1 MRFYV
6 IAHGDKCRTMMNLS
20 VAAGD
25 LLFREDDPAD
35 CAYLVEEGWVEI
47 YTERTG
53 WRQSLSLIGPGEV
66 FGEMG
71 IIDGSPRTA
80 TAVAAEDGK
89 LLRIT
94 GDQFRALL
102 GRTEP
107 FHAELL
113 VKLVARF
120 REAQRA
126 WMDGSLLPRQESSAM
141 GPGYAMLA
149 RHRDLVDALDRG
161 EIVPF
166 VQPIVE
172 LSSGRWRGF
181 EVLARWRSP
190 GSGLLLPDDFLPLAE
205 RTGLIRR
212 IDLHIAEHAMRAVA
226 AVEGASPPYVNIN
239 FSAWHFRDDRL
250 LPNLQGLLEKTGL
263 AAGRVHVE
271 LTETLMLDDPERALR
286 IMSGLEDIGVKLALD
301 DFGTGYSSLSV
312 LHRMPIH
319 ILKIDRTLVT
329 GVLAE
334 GRPRRV
340 LRNVVS
346 LAGDLGMEIVPEG
359 IEDAETAEILQQLGC
374 RIGQGYLFARPM
386 PLDQAI
392 TAWKTSAG
400 V

>member
-1 MRFYV
+1 ML
-6 IAHGDKCRTMMNLS
+6 NLS

-53 WRQSLSLIGPGEV
+53 WRQSLSLIGPGEI

-71 IIDGSPRTA
+71 VIDGSPRTA
-80 TAVAAEDGK
+80 TAVAAEDSK

-94 GDQFRALL
+94 VGQFKALL

-126 WMDGSLLPRQESSAM
+126 WMDGSLLPRQESSEM

-149 RHRDLVDALDRG
+149 RHRDLACALDRG
-161 EIVPF
+161 EIVPYL
-166 VQPIVE
+166 QPIVD
-172 LSSGRWRGF
+172 LATGRWRGF
-181 EVLARWRSP
+181 EALARWQSP
-190 GSGLLLPDDFLPLAE
+190 EAGLLPPSAFLPLAE

-212 IDLHIAEHAMRAVA
+212 IDLHIAECAMRAVSTIT
-226 AVEGASPPYVNIN
+226 EGPLPYINMN
-239 FSAWHFRDDRL
+239 FSAWHFKDDRL
-250 LPNLQGLLEKTGL
+250 LPNICDLLEKTGL
-263 AAGRVHVE
+263 AGERVRVE
-271 LTETLMLDDPERALR
+271 LTETLMLDDPDRALK
-286 IMSGLEDIGVKLALD
+286 IMTDLESAGVKLALD

-319 ILKIDRTLVT
+319 ILKIDRALVT
-329 GVLAE
+329 GVLTE

-346 LAGDLGMEIVPEG
+346 LASDLGMEIVTEG
-359 IEDAETAEILQQLGC
+359 IEDKETAEILRQLGC
-374 RIGQGYLFARPM
+374 RIGQGFLFARPM
-386 PLDQAI
+386 PLEQAI
-392 TAWKTSAG
+392 TAWRKSTPVALT
-400 V
+400 